1 MANTDDRIRRRV
13 RISGRVQGV
22 GYRESCRREAR
33 VLGITGTV
41 RNLGDGSV
49 EAVFEGAAP
58 AVDRMIAWCHRGP
71 RSADVRHVDVGC
83 EQPTGE
89 SGFTISF

>member
-1 MANTDDRIRRRV
+1 V

-22 GYRESCRREAR
+22 GFRESCRREAQR
-33 VLGITGTV
+33 LGVAGTV

-58 AVDRMIAWCHRGP
+58 AVDGMVAWCRRGP
-71 RSADVRHVDVGC
+71 RSADVRRVDAAP
-83 EQPTGE
+83 EDPTGA

>member
-1 MANTDDRIRRRV
+1 VTEPEPVRRRV

-22 GYRESCRREAR
+22 GFRESCRHEAR
-33 VLGITGTV
+33 RLGVAGTV

-58 AVDRMIAWCHRGP
+58 AVDRMIEWCHRGP
-71 RSADVRHVDVGC
+71 RSADVRHVDVAPEDPNGS
-83 EQPTGE
+83 
-89 SGFTISF
+89 SGFAISF